1 MTERDHKETLLA
13 PIYERFTEGFETMGL
28 KQANALLEELNWGFV
43 AQVTYDCSGS
53 ENETAHAVV

>member
-13 PIYERFTEGFETMGL
+13 PIYERFTEGFETMDL

-53 ENETAHAVV
+53 RRDD